1 MANFLEQL
9 GQGLPSWLTGQG
21 GTVGQPNFGI
31 PGVLDRIANGAP
43 EGSNPLAALLNAQPM
58 TDPMA
63 APQAPPANIMQ
74 QAGATPDAP
83 VPAPVA
89 ETPPAPDSRQ
99 PRERR
104 SVLDTVGRI
113 SDVLARVGGA
123 EALYQPTLDA
133 REDRAL
139 AKEDRAR
146 GIDLEGLKKTL
157 LEQQVAAGSTEATNG
172 LDDRQRAI
180 MGQAVRGLA
189 AINARSGPAG
199 LAAAWPQ
206 MAQMLGLDPERT
218 KIIGEQLA
226 KDPEGTL
233 TGLAGAL
240 DPTQRQGSQ
249 AKELQVYEL
258 LKKNS
263 PELAEKY
270 LSGIASG
277 KGGEGMTPYQQAQI
291 SLAMRRQGFNEYK
304 FRNPQVKP
312 DAKAAAAEQGRVQA
326 AEAAVPIINDLRDA
340 VERMK
345 NAGSM
350 NAPGQSAEG
359 RVGAWAMQNV
369 PGLERITNPEGF
381 SARQDFDRI
390 TTQGISALL
399 PLLGGLSLG
408 GKNIDAAK
416 ELETWKKTIASAT
429 DYNSALRAIKGF
441 EDRIEQL
448 TAGGSEAPSGGS
460 APRRRIVPRAAPRRS
475 SGGGGGWGKA
485 TVVGN

>member
-1 MANFLEQL
+1 
-9 GQGLPSWLTGQG
+9 
-21 GTVGQPNFGI
+21 
-31 PGVLDRIANGAP
+31 
-43 EGSNPLAALLNAQPM
+43 
-58 TDPMA
+58 
-63 APQAPPANIMQ
+63 
-74 QAGATPDAP
+74 
-83 VPAPVA
+83 
-89 ETPPAPDSRQ
+89 
-99 PRERR
+99 
-104 SVLDTVGRI
+104 
-113 SDVLARVGGA
+113 
-123 EALYQPTLDA
+123 
-133 REDRAL
+133 
-139 AKEDRAR
+139 
-146 GIDLEGLKKTL
+146 
-157 LEQQVAAGSTEATNG
+157 
-172 LDDRQRAI
+172 